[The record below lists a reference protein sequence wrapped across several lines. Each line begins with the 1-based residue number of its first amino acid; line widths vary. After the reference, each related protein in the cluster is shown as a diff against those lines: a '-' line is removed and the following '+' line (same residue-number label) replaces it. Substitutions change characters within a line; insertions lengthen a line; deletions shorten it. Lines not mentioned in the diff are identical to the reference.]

1 MEQSTRTPV
10 HLWIV
15 GALSLLWNAFGGY
28 DYTMTRTRGADYLK
42 EMMPG
47 TDPNTMMA
55 YIDAFPMFAQ
65 VGWGLGVW
73 GAVTG
78 SILLLMRHRFAV
90 IAFAVSLIGAVLS
103 LGYQTVGPP
112 GPKGMSEAAMAVVPY
127 VIIALTIAQ
136 LLYAQ
141 SMRTRGVLR

>member
-47 TDPNTMMA
+47 TDPNAMMA

-103 LGYQTVGPP
+103 LGYQIVSPP
-112 GPKGMSEAAMAVVPY
+112 APAGMSEGGMAVVPY

>member
-1 MEQSTRTPV
+1 MEQTTRTPV

-47 TDPNTMMA
+47 TDPNAMMA

-73 GAVTG
+73 GAVAG
-78 SILLLMRHRFAV
+78 SILLLLRHRFAV
-90 IAFAVSLIGAVLS
+90 IAFAVSLIGALLS

-112 GPKGMSEAAMAVVPY
+112 GAKGMSEAAMAVVPY

>member
-1 MEQSTRTPV
+1 MEESTKTPV

-42 EMMPG
+42 EMMPD
-47 TDPNTMMA
+47 TDPNAMMA

-73 GAVTG
+73 GAITG
-78 SILLLMRHRFAV
+78 SILLLLRHRFAV

-103 LGYQTVGPP
+103 LGYQMVGPP
-112 GPKGMSEAAMAVVPY
+112 APAGMSDGAMAVVPY

>member
-1 MEQSTRTPV
+1 MEQTTRTPV

-28 DYTMTRTRGADYLK
+28 DYVMTRTRNIDYLSS
-42 EMMPG
+42 MPG
-47 TDPNTMMA
+47 IDPNQMLA
-55 YIDAFPMFAQ
+55 YIDRYPMFAQ
-65 VGWGLGVW
+65 IGWGLGVW
-73 GAVTG
+73 GAVAG
-78 SILLLMRHRFAV
+78 SVLLLLRHRFAV
-90 IAFAVSLIGAVLS
+90 IAFAVSLIGALLG
-103 LGYQTVGPP
+103 LGYQLLGPP
-112 GPKGMSEAAMAVVPY
+112 VPKGMSEAAMEVVPY

>member
-1 MEQSTRTPV
+1 MQDSTKAPV

-28 DYTMTRTRGADYLK
+28 DYTMTRMRNIDYLSS
-42 EMMPG
+42 MPG
-47 TDPNTMMA
+47 IDATQMLA

-73 GAVTG
+73 GAVAG
-78 SILLLMRHRFAV
+78 SILLLLRHRFAV
-90 IAFAVSLIGAVLS
+90 IAFAVSLIGALLS
-103 LGYQTVGPP
+103 LGYQMVGPP
-112 GPKGMSEAAMAVVPY
+112 GPKGMSEGAMAVVPY

>member
-47 TDPNTMMA
+47 TDPNAMMA

-90 IAFAVSLIGAVLS
+90 IAFAVSLIGALLG
-103 LGYQTVGPP
+103 LGYQVLGPP

>member
-1 MEQSTRTPV
+1 MQESTKAPV

-15 GALSLLWNAFGGY
+15 GVLSLLWNAFGGY
-28 DYTMTRTRGADYLK
+28 DYTMTRMRNVDYLSS
-42 EMMPG
+42 MPG
-47 TDPNTMMA
+47 IDATQMLA

-73 GAVTG
+73 GAVAG
-78 SILLLMRHRFAV
+78 SILLLLRHRFAV
-90 IAFAVSLIGAVLS
+90 IAFAISLIGAMLS
-103 LGYQTVGPP
+103 LGYQMVGPP
-112 GPKGMSEAAMAVVPY
+112 DPKGMSEGAMAVVPY